1 MDMKKLN
8 FDKAKV
14 EYEKQIEGLRN
25 GGKPLLVTIILTF
38 LVMIAVCL
46 AVFFGSVQGKE
57 QVMVPNVIGKDLTT
71 ALLLLQKNELYAKI
85 QLRYTDLPGN
95 ENTILEQDPKA
106 SSIIKAY
113 QRVTIT
119 VDRGVALDHLEDYV
133 GQDISN
139 VRSRLQL
146 LFSSEASNVNVM
158 APVYTKD
165 SSEAGTILA
174 QYPDAGTI
182 ITPPM
187 NIRFV
192 VSSGNQTEKVIV
204 PNVEGNTI
212 AQVLRA
218 MSSAKVVFDFTS
230 HIASESEKAGTV
242 TSQSSADKEV
252 EAFSH
257 IPVDIA
263 IAAVTEESTNVSG
276 IFTYDAPEYPYA
288 VPMQLDVRD
297 SEGNIT
303 SQVQFVHPGKTV
315 TVPFTAKK
323 ESTLIF
329 SILGE
334 EKTRQIVQ

>member
-25 GGKPLLVTIILTF
+25 GGKPLLITIILTF
-38 LVMIAVCL
+38 LVMIAVCV
-46 AVFFGSVQGKE
+46 AVFFASVQGKE
-57 QVMVPNVIGKDLTT
+57 QVKVPNVVGKDLTS
-71 ALLLLQKNELYAKI
+71 ALLMLQKNELYAKI
-85 QLRYTDLPGN
+85 QLRYTDLPGS
-95 ENTILEQDPKA
+95 EGTVLEQDLKA
-106 SSIIKAY
+106 GAIVKAY
-113 QRVTIT
+113 QRITLT

-133 GQDISN
+133 GQDISD

-146 LFSSEASNVNVM
+146 LFSSESTNVNVM
-158 APVYTKD
+158 SPVYTKD
-165 SSEAGTILA
+165 SAEPGTILA
-174 QYPDAGTI
+174 QYPEAGTL

-192 VSSGNQTEKVIV
+192 VSSGTQTEKTTV
-204 PNVEGNTI
+204 PDLSGNTI
-212 AQVLRA
+212 AQVLRQ
-218 MSSAKVVFDFTS
+218 MPSSKVVFDFTS
-230 HIASESEKAGTV
+230 HIAGDSEKAGTV
-242 TSQSSADKEV
+242 THQDSAGKEV
-252 EAFSH
+252 EAFTH

-263 IAAVTEESTNVSG
+263 IAAVTEKDTMVSG

-288 VPMQLDVRD
+288 VPMELDVRD
-297 SEGNIT
+297 SEGNVT
-303 SQVQFVHPGKTV
+303 AQVKFVHPGKTV

-334 EKTRQIVQ
+334 EKTRQIAQ